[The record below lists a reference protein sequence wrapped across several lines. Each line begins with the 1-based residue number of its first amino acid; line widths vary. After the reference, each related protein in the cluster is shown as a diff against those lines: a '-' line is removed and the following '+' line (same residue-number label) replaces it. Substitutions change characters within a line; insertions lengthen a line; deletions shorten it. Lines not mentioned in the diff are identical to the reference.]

1 MADAKP
7 DRLDERLLIEVL
19 DEISRDHHVYFTYD
33 ADMIKGVTVDYERE
47 EGENVRSLLSRLL
60 AKVNMDFKIF
70 EERFVI
76 IYRQDQE
83 GMKSLEEM
91 IRHME
96 TIVTERKTK
105 STRLNSSHVATSYAV
120 FCLNKK
126 KKRIQ

>member
-1 MADAKP
+1 M
-7 DRLDERLLIEVL
+7 
-19 DEISRDHHVYFTYD
+19 
-33 ADMIKGVTVDYERE
+33 DY
-47 EGENVRSLLSRLL
+47 
-60 AKVNMDFKIF
+60 KIF

-105 STRLNSSHVATSYAV
+105 AENRKIRPVSRLVTDNWNRLYQKRLVLNVTGRVRDAKGDQLIGVKRLGKGNSKGTTTGRDA
-120 FCLNKK
+120 
-126 KKRIQ
+126 